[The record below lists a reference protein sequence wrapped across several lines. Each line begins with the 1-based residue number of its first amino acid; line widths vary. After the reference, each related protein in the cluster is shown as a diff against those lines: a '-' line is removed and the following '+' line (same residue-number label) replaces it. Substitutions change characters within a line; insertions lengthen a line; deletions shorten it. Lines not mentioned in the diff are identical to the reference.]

1 MRGNLMVEEATKKE
15 ELETIDAGD
24 ALDDQPEENGGELSI
39 EEELEQARA
48 QADEYLDGWQRA
60 RAELANFKRR
70 IEAQRSE
77 MALSS
82 NSNLLTKLL
91 PVLDDLQLAL
101 ENAPQET
108 DGTWAEWRE
117 GIDLVAHKF
126 TAVLEDVGVVPIEA
140 EGQFFDPNVHE
151 AISHEEN
158 PDFESG
164 QIIAEL
170 RRGYKLGNRVLRASM
185 VRVAQ

>member
-1 MRGNLMVEEATKKE
+1 
-15 ELETIDAGD
+15 
-24 ALDDQPEENGGELSI
+24 
-39 EEELEQARA
+39 
-48 QADEYLDGWQRA
+48 
-60 RAELANFKRR
+60 
-70 IEAQRSE
+70 
-77 MALSS
+77 
-82 NSNLLTKLL
+82 
-91 PVLDDLQLAL
+91 VLDDLQLAL